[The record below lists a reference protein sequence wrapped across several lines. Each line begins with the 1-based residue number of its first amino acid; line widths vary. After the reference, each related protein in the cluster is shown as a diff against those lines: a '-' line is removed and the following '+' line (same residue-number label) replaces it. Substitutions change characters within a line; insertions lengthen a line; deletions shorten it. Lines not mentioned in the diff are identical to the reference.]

1 MSKSRAETC
10 RDEGEEGACAK
21 YGQKGEGREGER
33 TSADKTLGER
43 GEGGEEGRMEFQGLA
58 APTHT
63 HPSARKVIKERYPRP
78 PPPGRN
84 CGEGEGG
91 GGGVRTWKASN
102 FVCRLPLIAAAA
114 AAATAAAAAS
124 SSSLLERGQTEK
136 KDAIK
141 KRTPLTSRFPTLP
154 SIS

>member
-1 MSKSRAETC
+1 MTISKSRAETC

-78 PPPGRN
+78 PPPPPVETVGREKEEEEAFAH
-84 CGEGEGG
+84 GKP
-91 GGGVRTWKASN
+91 RTSFADSHSLLLLLLLPPPLL
-102 FVCRLPLIAAAA
+102 LPL
-114 AAATAAAAAS
+114 
-124 SSSLLERGQTEK
+124 LL
-136 KDAIK
+136 
-141 KRTPLTSRFPTLP
+141 LC
-154 SIS
+154 